1 MHEVQEHATQ
11 PVLIRVGDVLLLS
24 FGRSP
29 CNAFEGVAVG
39 VNALNH

>member
-29 CNAFEGVAVG
+29 CNAFEEVAVG